1 MCVLPTTAARCTS
14 WSPRV
19 ESTAAT
25 SAPSSRSTSMRSS
38 RLRMHAICSSENPC
52 RSRQSTDR
60 LPCATSSF
68 STSSEELSTIAPMT
82 ASQFFCT
89 SSLRSTPRRASWTS
103 SGACAQAYARAR
115 ASAAITASASGAP
128 WARSAA
134 LLSALRICSAS
145 TRCSTVAADT
155 ARPSAHAAP
164 ASSADPAGAS
174 SMLAGHHCTCDRFLG
189 ALSPPAAGA
198 QREERLQKCRKYH
211 KCTTPKE
218 TPSQPGAPLE
228 LQAMAAAAAAPG
240 SPRKTTKAPAR
251 RALPTKE
258 PEHPP
263 YEPPAPHLDL
273 CSSEFDPAAALAAE
287 SLALPYPKI
296 KPLDNLAA
304 CRYRLL
310 AKDEREQHRTQ
321 RQAKEAAAKLKTE
334 SKVIKEAHPF
344 FHKQEEIA
352 AAVREERF
360 KRKKK
365 VRTILDR
372 MTEEG
377 QGPLD
382 VVGRAFRDK
391 LRVRVD
397 VRRSNG
403 QIAQCLGYI
412 IAFDKHMNM
421 VLMDVTEQYRTLT
434 WHPRHEVRTDKDFH
448 IHNPE
453 VFRTLSRKAKKRARA
468 HANKLVAVKASHERH
483 LQQVLVRGDCVVLVT
498 FNTA

>member
-68 STSSEELSTIAPMT
+68 STSSEEHSTIP
-82 ASQFFCT
+82 
-89 SSLRSTPRRASWTS
+89 
-103 SGACAQAYARAR
+103 
-115 ASAAITASASGAP
+115 
-128 WARSAA
+128 
-134 LLSALRICSAS
+134 
-145 TRCSTVAADT
+145 
-155 ARPSAHAAP
+155 
-164 ASSADPAGAS
+164 
-174 SMLAGHHCTCDRFLG
+174 
-189 ALSPPAAGA
+189 
-198 QREERLQKCRKYH
+198 
-211 KCTTPKE
+211 
-218 TPSQPGAPLE
+218 
-228 LQAMAAAAAAPG
+228 
-240 SPRKTTKAPAR
+240 
-251 RALPTKE
+251 LPTKE

>member
-68 STSSEELSTIAPMT
+68 STSSEEHSTIP
-82 ASQFFCT
+82 
-89 SSLRSTPRRASWTS
+89 
-103 SGACAQAYARAR
+103 
-115 ASAAITASASGAP
+115 
-128 WARSAA
+128 
-134 LLSALRICSAS
+134 
-145 TRCSTVAADT
+145 
-155 ARPSAHAAP
+155 
-164 ASSADPAGAS
+164 
-174 SMLAGHHCTCDRFLG
+174 
-189 ALSPPAAGA
+189 
-198 QREERLQKCRKYH
+198 
-211 KCTTPKE
+211 
-218 TPSQPGAPLE
+218 
-228 LQAMAAAAAAPG
+228 
-240 SPRKTTKAPAR
+240 
-251 RALPTKE
+251 LPTKE

-397 VRRSNG
+397 VRRSNVSTTALLAVPAQPTLSCILFWILNQG